1 MTAGHDGANTPP
13 ADDDPFAH
21 LYRPEGGAAAA
32 PGAGQVDGAAPPMPT
47 AGVPRTSYTQVRP
60 VGERTFGGA
69 PSQMQSQ
76 QGYGYPNGNAHYA
89 APETYGGPPQGP
101 PPGYDDYDDR
111 PRRGGH
117 GGGRNGVV
125 LGAIAI
131 VVTVAVAIGAAMY
144 FGGDDEPDDKAGGQ
158 SPTAQES
165 KDGGDKPKKP
175 GALPKADAEKL
186 QLSGSAALAGD
197 VKGAPSKSGQYV
209 AGINQAGSSA
219 GWTVQV
225 PKAGQY
231 YFYADYGVPG
241 KDQEL
246 TVSVNGEAQTRP
258 MNMGNFGNA
267 KPGDWETWTNTYS
280 IVQLKKG
287 TNELKLSCEDASKC
301 EVNIAAYEIRKNKRP

>member
-60 VGERTFGGA
+60 VGERTFGGGM
-69 PSQMQSQ
+69 PQ

-144 FGGDDEPDDKAGGQ
+144 FGGDDDKGDDKAGGQ
-158 SPTAQES
+158 SPSAQES
-165 KDGGDKPKKP
+165 KGGGGKPKTP

-186 QLSGSAALAGD
+186 QLAGSAALAGD

-246 TVSVNGEAQTRP
+246 ALSVNGEAQTRP
-258 MNMGNFGNA
+258 MNMENFAGG
-267 KPGDWETWTNTYS
+267 PEGDWEKGWTYTYS
-280 IVQLKKG
+280 MVQLKKG
-287 TNELKLSCEDASKC
+287 SNELKLSCEDASKC